1 MTTKNT
7 FLLMF
12 RSFFLLLIFSISYSL
27 TAQIK
32 QKEIR
37 ATRINTTP
45 KIDGVLDDEVWKN
58 LPVYGDFLMLQ
69 PNNNGEKER
78 ITHKTEVKMAYDN
91 KAVYFAVYLYDD
103 DPDKILKQFSQR
115 DQIFV
120 QADWFSI
127 NINTL
132 NDKINETNFYVTS
145 AGTIGDSRGES
156 GNEDFQFDVV
166 FQSNISYDEKGWYAE
181 FKIPYNALRFP
192 EVAVQDWSINFF
204 RQIRHL
210 NETYSWNYVDRQVG
224 DRTLYSG
231 LVTGLSDID
240 APLRLILFPF
250 AQGTI
255 STFDGDTESD
265 FNAGLDLKYGLT
277 DNFTLDATLIPDFG
291 QAAFDAV
298 ELNLGPFEQ
307 VFDEN
312 RQFFIE
318 GTDLFDTNGLFFSRR
333 IGSAPTRS
341 GDVSEQLEAN
351 EEIVE
356 NPDNVDV
363 INAIK
368 ISGRTKNKLGISFL
382 NAITAQT
389 EAVIRDSI
397 TGETREVVTESFSNY
412 NAIALDQQFGQNSSI
427 TLINTNVT
435 RSGDFRDANVTALLT
450 DLVNKKNSYN
460 ASGGVLVSRVRENGN
475 TTSGLRTRFDLR
487 KIQGNFRWRLSHFL
501 ADDNYDSNDLGLQFR
516 NNFNN
521 FIGEVSYEIFEPT
534 KKFNRYRIAL
544 RHRHRR
550 LFTPSVLTE
559 NRTSINSF
567 FFTPKRFAFGVDLEY
582 SGDRDDYFEPRID
595 GRFVTFSSNAGGG
608 FFISTD
614 FRKKFALDLRAN
626 YRRFFEDPE
635 ENLTVFF
642 SPRYRFSDKFLVIL
656 SSEFSERNDDFGFI
670 AEDGVDVF
678 LGQRDVTS
686 IENSVQASYNFDPYK
701 AINLRFR
708 NFWSTADYSD
718 DIFFILNQDG
728 TRSSFDFDTTADDP
742 NTNFNIWNLDLS
754 FNWRFA
760 PGSQATFLYRNSI
773 FNESTDSQLNYAN
786 SLSNLFDQPVRH
798 TVSLRVV
805 YFLDVNNLKSSS
817 KS

>member
-1 MTTKNT
+1 
-7 FLLMF
+7 MF
-12 RSFFLLLIFSISYSL
+12 RFFFLLVACLFIL
-27 TAQIK
+27 PLNAQTAPKTIK
-32 QKEIR
+32 V
-37 ATRINTTP
+37 TRISTPP
-45 KIDGVLDDEVWKN
+45 KIDGDLGDTVWQN
-58 LPVYGDFLMLQ
+58 LPVYGDFYMLQ
-69 PNNNGEKER
+69 PNNAGEKER
-78 ITHKTEVKMAYDN
+78 ETHRTEVKMAYDN
-91 KAVYFAVYLYDD
+91 KALYFAVYLYDE

-156 GNEDFQFDVV
+156 GDEDFEFDVV
-166 FQSNISYDEKGWYAE
+166 FQCNISYDEKGWYAE
-181 FKIPYNALRFP
+181 YKIPYNALRFP
-192 EVAVQDWSINFF
+192 EVEVQDWSINFF

-210 NETYSWNYVDRQVG
+210 NETYSWNYVNRQVG

-231 LVTGLSDID
+231 LVNGVSKID

-250 AQGTI
+250 AQGTA
-255 STFDGDTESD
+255 SSFDGSTETS
-265 FNAGLDLKYGLT
+265 FSAGLDLKYGIT

-333 IGSAPTRS
+333 IGNAPTRS
-341 GDVSEQLEAN
+341 GEVDEQLSAN
-351 EEIVE
+351 ETILE
-356 NPDNVDV
+356 NPDAVDV

-368 ISGRTKNKLGISFL
+368 LSGRTKNKLGIAIL
-382 NAITAQT
+382 NAITAPT
-389 EAVIRDSI
+389 EAVVRDTL
-397 TGETREVVTESFSNY
+397 TGATREIDTESFANY
-412 NAIALDQQFGQNSSI
+412 NAIALDQQFGKNSSV

-460 ASGGVLVSRVRENGN
+460 LSGGLLVSSIRENGS
-475 TTSGLRTRFDLR
+475 TTSGIRSRIDLR
-487 KIQGNFRWRLSHFL
+487 RTQGNLRWRIAHFL
-501 ADDNYDSNDLGLQFR
+501 ADDRYDSNDLGLLFR

-521 FIGEVSYEIFEPT
+521 FLGQVSYEIFKPT
-534 KKFNRYRIAL
+534 KRFNRYQITL
-544 RHRHRR
+544 RHNHRR
-550 LFTPSVLTE
+550 LFRPSVVTE
-559 NRTSINSF
+559 NRTSLNSF
-567 FFTPKRFAFGVDLEY
+567 FFTPKRFAFGIDLDY
-582 SGDRDDYFEPRID
+582 RGDRSDFFEPRID
-595 GRFVTFSSNAGGG
+595 GRFVTFSSNASAGG
-608 FFISTD
+608 FISTD
-614 FRKKFALDLRAN
+614 FRKKFALDLGGN

-635 ENLTVFF
+635 ENISVFF
-642 SPRYRFSDKFLVIL
+642 SPRYRFSDSFLVIL
-656 SSEFSERNDDFGFI
+656 SSEYTARTNDFGFI
-670 AEDGVDVF
+670 AEDGIDVF

-686 IENSVQASYNFDPYK
+686 IENSIEASYNFDSYK

-708 NFWSTADYSD
+708 NFWSTADYNEN
-718 DIFFILNQDG
+718 IFFVLNDDG
-728 TRSSFDFDTTADDP
+728 SRSPFDFDTEANDP

-773 FNESTDSQLNYAN
+773 FNEDNQSQLSYGS
-786 SLSNLFDQPVRH
+786 SLRRLFDQPLRH
-798 TVSLRVV
+798 TVSLRIV
-805 YFLDVNNLKSSS
+805 YFLDVNNFKGAF
-817 KS
+817 